1 MYRHL
6 FCSALLLTLVSCSSE
21 KPAETKAPEPTAKKE
36 DSPPAASKIPA
47 TFKVKFDTTKGPFI
61 VEVTRDWAPIGAERF
76 YELVQDKF
84 FDDCGF
90 FRVVPNFVIQF
101 GLAAD
106 PAKTK
111 KWDRRINDDPV
122 IRTNRAGTLVFA
134 TAGPNTRTTQLFINL
149 RSNQSLD
156 SDGFAPFGAIVE
168 GMNVVESL
176 YKGHGER
183 PDQGAITMQ
192 GNAYLKANFPNLDY
206 VKTARIM

>member
-6 FCSALLLTLVSCSSE
+6 FCSALLLTLVGCSSE
-21 KPAETKAPEPTAKKE
+21 RSAETKAPEPTAKKE
-36 DSPPAASKIPA
+36 EAPTASKIPA

-61 VEVTRDWAPIGAERF
+61 VEVTREWAPIGAERF
-76 YELVQDKF
+76 YELVQDKY

-90 FRVVPNFVIQF
+90 FRVVPNFVVQF

-111 KWDRRINDDPV
+111 KWDTRINDDPV
-122 IRTNRAGTLVFA
+122 IRTNRTGTLVFA

-156 SDGFAPFGAIVE
+156 SDGFAPFGAIVK

-176 YKGHGER
+176 YKGYGER
-183 PDQGAITMQ
+183 PDQGAIQMQ